1 MLKKILSNTF
11 LKVFSYNSLVVFG
24 KLFSSFIISK
34 ISAIYLGPS
43 GYAIVGNFKNLL
55 QGILG
60 VSATGF
66 QSGIIKYIAES
77 KEDSKKLDLII
88 ATVIGMCMSISL
100 ILGSCLLCFSNFLSV
115 FILKDASLAYVIKYL
130 GVCLPFV
137 SLNFVIIYILNGLQ
151 KFKLYT
157 VIVTITNLFNALF
170 TVLLIYYFS
179 LKGALIAS
187 VIIPILTFIVSL
199 TFKEIRD
206 YLLKVFINIKNVS
219 VVFLKSISTYL
230 IMATYSS
237 ILISLA
243 YLFIRNKII
252 LDFNSQ
258 TAGLWEAVNKIS
270 AFYMVFFSSLFTLYL
285 LPKLSVNKT
294 VLGYSKIMK
303 TYFIY
308 IIPFACVLFVT
319 MFLLR
324 SLLIQIFLTN
334 EFESIEQFFH
344 LQFIGDFI
352 KIIAFSLA
360 YQFHAKKMV
369 AFYFISDFVLYISFY
384 ILSLYFIK
392 IFKLEG
398 VFYAYILST
407 ILYLMVVS
415 VFIYFKNETYLKRN
429 DQKN

>member
-157 VIVTITNLFNALF
+157 VIVTITNFFNALF

>member
-88 ATVIGMCMSISL
+88 TTVIGMCMSISL

-429 DQKN
+429 DQKI